1 MEDGGDQLFAYG
13 PWGFRAGTGMCRPDR
28 APEAMQPTQ
37 GSALLRPGLVWV
49 APEGLKAR
57 HQEPSPVFAL
67 GTRTALEGLKA
78 GQIPAQ
84 GSARFALGARVA
96 PAGLKTGKGSSWT
109 FPEHGGNPR
118 GLGLQLGTWHYS

>member
-1 MEDGGDQLFAYG
+1 MARGAFA
-13 PWGFRAGTGMCRPDR
+13 PEPACVALTGLPRQCNQPR
-28 APEAMQPTQ
+28 APLCF
-37 GSALLRPGLVWV
+37 ALGARV